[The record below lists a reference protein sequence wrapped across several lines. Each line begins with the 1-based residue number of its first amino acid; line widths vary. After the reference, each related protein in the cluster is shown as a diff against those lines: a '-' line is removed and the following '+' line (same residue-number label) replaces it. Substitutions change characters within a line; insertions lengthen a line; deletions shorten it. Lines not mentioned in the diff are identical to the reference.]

1 MHKRLLISS
10 LLLLV
15 IIGGKAQEETIV
27 FQSNAEGYASY
38 RIPAII
44 KAPNGTLL
52 AFCEGRVNNA
62 GDYGNVDI
70 VLKRSRNGGKTW
82 GPLQLVVNNDSL
94 QAGNPAPVVDY
105 TDPKYP
111 KGRIF
116 LFYNTGNH
124 HEAAVR
130 QGAGVRE
137 VGYITSTDNGQSWS
151 APVNI
156 TTQVHRPLQPGFNPK
171 YNFKEDWRSYA
182 NTPGHAMQFADGPYK
197 GRMYIAANHSEGA
210 PQQQFEDYVAHGF
223 FTDDHGKTF
232 SVSAN
237 VPIKG
242 SNESTAAPLCNGK
255 LIMNSRYQTGTVK
268 RRIVSVS
275 SNGGQTWDTTYFD
288 PNLPDPVNEGS
299 LISFRSGKASI
310 LAFSNA
316 AHESK
321 RDQLTLRLS
330 RDGGK
335 TWYRSITV
343 AASGAGYKGSSY
355 AAYSDLVLP
364 NMKTIGVLFE
374 KEGYST
380 IVYRNI
386 PIAH

>member
-1 MHKRLLISS
+1 MRSVFLYLVV
-10 LLLLV
+10 LLLS
-15 IIGGKAQEETIV
+15 APAFCQAAETVV
-27 FQSNAEGYASY
+27 FRSGNDGYASY

-44 KAPNGTLL
+44 KAPDGALL

-70 VLKRSRNGGKTW
+70 VLKRSTDGGRSW
-82 GPLQLVVNNDSL
+82 GPLRLIVNNDSL

-105 TDPKYP
+105 TDPAFP

-124 HEAAVR
+124 HEAAIR
-130 QGAGVRE
+130 KGEGVRE
-137 VGYITSTDNGQSWS
+137 VWYITSADNGTSWS
-151 APVNI
+151 GPVNI
-156 TTQVHRPLQPGFNPK
+156 TTQVHRPLQPAFNPK

-197 GRMYIAANHSEGA
+197 GRLYIAANHSEGT
-210 PQQQFEDYVAHGF
+210 PQSQFEDYVAHGF

-232 SVSAN
+232 SISEN
-237 VPIKG
+237 VPIRG
-242 SNESTAAPLCNGK
+242 SNESTAASPGNGK

-288 PNLPDPVNEGS
+288 ANLPDPVNEGS
-299 LISFRSGKASI
+299 LISFKNGNTYI

-316 AHESK
+316 ADENK
-321 RDQLTLRLS
+321 RDRLTLRLS
-330 RDGGK
+330 RDGGN
-335 TWYRSITV
+335 TWYRNIPV
-343 AASGAGYKGSSY
+343 AASGADYKGSSY
-355 AAYSDLVLP
+355 TAYSDLVLP
-364 NMKTIGVLFE
+364 NKKTIGILFE
-374 KEGYST
+374 KDGYRT
-380 IVYRNI
+380 IVYKNI
-386 PIAH
+386 NFIR